1 MYLWVL
7 QLQHFHV
14 FGMENKRIVFNERK
28 LLSSVVLFDIK
39 LDKVQEGWI
48 ILVVMIDRRN
58 YI

>member
-1 MYLWVL
+1 
-7 QLQHFHV
+7 
-14 FGMENKRIVFNERK
+14 MENKRIVFNERK

-39 LDKVQEGWI
+39 LDKVQEGCI